1 MPPGTRRNDG
11 FPPEPGAARS
21 RTASRRGYAAAPRG
35 GWSAPAEHGGGAP
48 HGGRGSHGGGPG
60 GHHGE
65 ELAGGPT
72 ALLVGLPTE
81 WHGRRSP
88 SLRSPLG
95 DGGTERRLIH
105 TVPRTGSPANRTKR
119 PAMRFRGR
127 QARRCPS
134 PNIQADWPTASVHL
148 SLPYKWHRMW
158 RKGRPG

>member
-1 MPPGTRRNDG
+1 MTGFRQNRVRRDQERRAVAATQRRLVG
-11 FPPEPGAARS
+11 VGRHRPSMVAARLTVAAA
-21 RTASRRGYAAAPRG
+21 RTA
-35 GWSAPAEHGGGAP
+35 
-48 HGGRGSHGGGPG
+48 GGRAAIMA
-60 GHHGE
+60 E
-65 ELAGGPT
+65 VLAGGPT

-105 TVPRTGSPANRTKR
+105 TVPRTGSPADRTKR

-127 QARRCPS
+127 QARRCPF

-158 RKGRPG
+158 RKDRRG